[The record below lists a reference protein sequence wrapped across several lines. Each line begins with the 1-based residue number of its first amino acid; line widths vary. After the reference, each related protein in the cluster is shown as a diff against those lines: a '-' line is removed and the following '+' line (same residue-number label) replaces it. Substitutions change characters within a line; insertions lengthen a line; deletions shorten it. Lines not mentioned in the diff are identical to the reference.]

1 MMKVAYTYDALR
13 KLTSSLDYFVN
24 MTTYMLIILLIRISD

>member
-13 KLTSSLDYFVN
+13 MLTSNLDYFVN
-24 MTTYMLIILLIRISD
+24 MTTYMLIILLIRISH